1 MAKRS
6 WTMYCGVDVNF
17 GFRRYNYPM
26 SYNEILSS
34 LGEENQTLDDELI
47 QKTIKNFTNQWRVD
61 WTKDDIIGWLMK
73 LE

>member
-1 MAKRS
+1 
-6 WTMYCGVDVNF
+6 
-17 GFRRYNYPM
+17 M

-34 LGEENQTLDDELI
+34 LGEKKQFLDDELI

-61 WTKDDIIGWLMK
+61 WTKDDVIGWLMK